1 MSELEQTPDVFTV
14 DYIGEPGARTFFL
27 QSQLEGVPRSFL
39 VEKQQVAVLADRLR
53 EVLLMIDPD
62 DTIKSAVT
70 SRDPGLTPLEP
81 VEPEWRVGNMAL
93 AYDDTADTIMV
104 LLEEIRAEGDPEP
117 GAEAEPGSDSDPDVS
132 AARLMLRRDQA
143 RSFLLHAIAIVD
155 EGRPICQ
162 LCGLPMDP
170 AGHKCPASN
179 GHHPHVTPEI

>member
-1 MSELEQTPDVFTV
+1 MSELEQSPDVFTT

-27 QSQLEGVPRSFL
+27 QTQLDGVPTSFL
-39 VEKQQVAVLADRLR
+39 VEKQQVAVLAERLR
-53 EVLLMIDPD
+53 EVLLMIDSD

-93 AYDDTADTIMV
+93 AYDESDDVIV
-104 LLEEIRAEGDPEP
+104 ILLEEIRAEGESDE
-117 GAEAEPGSDSDPDVS
+117 GSEADTDTG
-132 AARLMLRRDQA
+132 AARILLRRDQA
-143 RSFLLHAIAIVD
+143 RSFLLHAIAVVD
-155 EGRPICQ
+155 EGRPTCQ

-179 GHHPHVTPEI
+179 GHHPHAAPEI

>member
-1 MSELEQTPDVFTV
+1 MSELAQSPDVFTT

-27 QSQLEGVPRSFL
+27 QTQVDGVPTSFL
-39 VEKQQVAVLADRLR
+39 VEKQQVAVLAERLR
-53 EVLLMIDPD
+53 EVLLMIDSD

-93 AYDDTADTIMV
+93 AYDEGDDVIV
-104 LLEEIRAEGDPEP
+104 ILLEEIRPEGETEAGPEEDTDT
-117 GAEAEPGSDSDPDVS
+117 G
-132 AARLMLRRDQA
+132 AARILLRRDQA
-143 RSFLLHAIAIVD
+143 RSFLLHAIAVVD

-179 GHHPHVTPEI
+179 GHHPHAVPEI

>member
-1 MSELEQTPDVFTV
+1 
-14 DYIGEPGARTFFL
+14 
-27 QSQLEGVPRSFL
+27 
-39 VEKQQVAVLADRLR
+39 
-53 EVLLMIDPD
+53 MIDSD

-93 AYDDTADTIMV
+93 AYDESEDRIV
-104 LLEEIRAEGDPEP
+104 ILLEEIRAEGED
-117 GAEAEPGSDSDPDVS
+117 AESEADTDAS
-132 AARLMLRRDQA
+132 AARILLRRDQA

-179 GHHPHVTPEI
+179 GHHPHAVPEI

>member
-27 QSQLEGVPRSFL
+27 QTQLEGVPTSFL
-39 VEKQQVAVLADRLR
+39 IEKQQVAVLADRLR
-53 EVLLMIDPD
+53 EVLLMIDSD

-81 VEPEWRVGNMAL
+81 VEPGWRVGNMAL
-93 AYDDTADTIMV
+93 AYDEATDMIII
-104 LLEEIRAEGDPEP
+104 LLEEARAEEEAGAASEP
-117 GAEAEPGSDSDPDVS
+117 DPDAS
-132 AARLMLRRDQA
+132 AARIMLRRDQA
-143 RSFLLHAIAIVD
+143 RSFLLHAIAVVD
-155 EGRPICQ
+155 EGRPVCQ

-179 GHHPHVTPEI
+179 GHHPHATPEI